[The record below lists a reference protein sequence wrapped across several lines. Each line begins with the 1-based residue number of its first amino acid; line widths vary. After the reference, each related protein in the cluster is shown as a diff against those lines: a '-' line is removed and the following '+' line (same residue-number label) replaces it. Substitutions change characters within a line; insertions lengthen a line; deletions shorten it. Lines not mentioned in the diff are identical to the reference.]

1 MENEKPLA
9 TTLERETTLE
19 CPICYETLNDVKDCL
34 TTSCGHRF
42 HSSCIL
48 KHTIYNGYT
57 CPCCRKD
64 LVDMPKCT
72 CGRMHGNFDSDE
84 DSVSLNAGSS
94 DGEDTMTINS
104 REYNYGYLD
113 VDTTEEVFTSFR
125 WFHQRN
131 EGEELEED
139 VFGFSTID
147 DSPYNDDAMKKMYE
161 ENKDQVHDLVTRIK
175 EINKL
180 PYERLLAAFL
190 WKNCKDFRYN
200 QYAEE
205 LSQGVTHMIDDIH
218 ARMLREENENHRIAQ
233 TARYRSIAQN
243 MDELHTMYEELR
255 NMWDQQPNFHASSQ
269 NTQQTQQDIVDP
281 ITA

>member
-1 MENEKPLA
+1 MEYDKTLS
-9 TTLERETTLE
+9 TTME
-19 CPICYETLNDVKDCL
+19 CPICYELLNNDKDCL
-34 TTSCGHRF
+34 TTSCGHQF

-72 CGRMHGNFDSDE
+72 CGRMHGNFDSDDE
-84 DSVSLNAGSS
+84 SVSLNAGSS
-94 DGEDTMTINS
+94 EGDNDTIHS
-104 REYNYGYLD
+104 REYNYGHLD

-131 EGEELEED
+131 EGVELEED
-139 VFGFSTID
+139 IYGFTSID
-147 DSPYNDDAMKKMYE
+147 DSPYNDDAMKKVYE

-175 EINKL
+175 EINQL
-180 PYERLLAAFL
+180 PYEKLLAAFL

-218 ARMLREENENHRIAQ
+218 ARMLQAETENHRIEQ
-233 TARYRSIAQN
+233 SARYRSIAQN
-243 MDELHTMYEELR
+243 MQELHTMYEELR
-255 NMWDQQPNFHASSQ
+255 DMWSQQPNYNAPAQ
-269 NTQQTQQDIVDP
+269 NPVNIEP
-281 ITA
+281 AIA